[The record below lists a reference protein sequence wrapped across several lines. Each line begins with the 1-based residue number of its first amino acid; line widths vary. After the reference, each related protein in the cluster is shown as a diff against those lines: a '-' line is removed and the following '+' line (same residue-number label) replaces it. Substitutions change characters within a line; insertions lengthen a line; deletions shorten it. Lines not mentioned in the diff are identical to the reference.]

1 MAPQTLIPSVY
12 ITTSQQVSAVGFN
25 ANGDLSVYGAGGN
38 LFSPDG
44 SAYNPLQS
52 VSVNANGDSVFSGLP
67 DLYSPGF
74 QYAASMPALPNLAPS
89 TGKNTLQLLKCASK
103 TANQFSIAGFLKI
116 TGEKSGVGGAI
127 GTAFLGN
134 TFSGLVDTGTH
145 IATGHFGAAYGD
157 FALGGTAQGLPFSTS
172 ASAKG
177 IVGVT
182 TDAAVGAT
190 LGAEMVEPVGWAKL
204 AIDGAVFGGSVL
216 SCLGN

>member
-1 MAPQTLIPSVY
+1 MTLLSGNSIVW
-12 ITTSQQVSAVGFN
+12 SAVARSCLINTQRQYKPG
-25 ANGDLSVYGAGGN
+25 
-38 LFSPDG
+38 G
-44 SAYNPLQS
+44 SALR
-52 VSVNANGDSVFSGLP
+52 
-67 DLYSPGF
+67 PG
-74 QYAASMPALPNLAPS
+74 YDATGTGKAPS
-89 TGKNTLQLLKCASK
+89 TGTKTLQLLKCASK
-103 TANQFSIAGFLKI
+103 TANQFSIAGFMGI
-116 TGEKSGVGGAI
+116 TGENSGVGGAI

-157 FALGGTAQGLPFSTS
+157 FALGGTAQGLPFGAS

-204 AIDGAVFGGSVL
+204 AIDGLVFGGSVL